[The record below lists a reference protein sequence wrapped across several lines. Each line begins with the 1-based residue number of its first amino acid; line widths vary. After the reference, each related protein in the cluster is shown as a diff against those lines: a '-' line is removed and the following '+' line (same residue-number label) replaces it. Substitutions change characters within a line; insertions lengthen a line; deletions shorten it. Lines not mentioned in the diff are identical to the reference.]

1 MFNILFLY
9 PQVIDPIRGGVEKVT
24 FSLTEYF
31 VKKGIH
37 VYYLALSGVQ
47 KEFDNERQLFL
58 NTGKHINTKKNREA
72 FITIL
77 KDYKISLVI
86 NQGALFEDVA
96 NFSYTACTIGV
107 PVISVLH
114 NSLLSII
121 NNYDRIFSGNTTF
134 RGRVIKFVYSNY
146 LLKSLFKKIYVL
158 SKRKHY
164 RLLLKHSAYLVL
176 LSEKYKN
183 EIQLLSG
190 LKNISNVC
198 AIPNPIIVDKSNFQ
212 KENRV
217 LYVGRVNTSQ
227 KQVDRL
233 LYIWQQL
240 ESKHPDWKLQII
252 GGGEDLSELQRNY
265 SYMPSVEFHGFKNPV
280 EFYKRAK
287 IFCMTSAYEG
297 LPMTLI
303 EAQSFGVVPI
313 AFNTFASVSDIIE
326 DSKTGILIAP
336 YKIHDYIASLESLIV
351 DLDKLEQ
358 LSVNAKNH
366 SVKFDINNIGNQ
378 WIKLFESVI

>member
-1 MFNILFLY
+1 MYNLLFLY

-31 VKKGIH
+31 VKKGIN
-37 VYYLALSGVQ
+37 VYYLALSEVQ
-47 KEFDNERQLFL
+47 KEFDNKRQLFL
-58 NTGKHINTKKNREA
+58 NTGRHINTKKNREA

-77 KDYKISLVI
+77 KDYKINLVI
-86 NQGALFEDVA
+86 NQGALFEEVS
-96 NFSYTACTIGV
+96 NFSYAACTIGV

-114 NSLLSII
+114 NSLLSILD
-121 NNYDRIFSGNTTF
+121 NYDRIFSGNNSF
-134 RGRVIKFVYSNY
+134 KGRVIKFVYSNY
-146 LLKSLFKKIYVL
+146 ILERLFKKIYVL

-164 RLLLKHSAYLVL
+164 RKLLKHSAYLVL

-198 AIPNPIIVDKSNFQ
+198 AISNPIIVDNSNFQ
-212 KENRV
+212 KENQV

-227 KQVDRL
+227 KQVDKL
-233 LYIWQQL
+233 LDIWQ
-240 ESKHPDWKLQII
+240 EVGSKYPDWKLLII
-252 GGGEDLSELQRNY
+252 GGGEDLSELQKTY
-265 SYMPSVEFHGFKNPV
+265 SYISGVEFHGFKNPV

-303 EAQSFGVVPI
+303 EAQSYGVVPI

-326 DSKTGILIAP
+326 DCKTGILISP
-336 YKIHDYIASLESLIV
+336 YMIQDYISSLENLIR
-351 DLDKLEQ
+351 DSYKLEQ
-358 LSVNAKNH
+358 LSVNAKKH

>member
-1 MFNILFLY
+1 MYNLLFLY

-31 VKKGIH
+31 VKKGIN

-47 KEFDNERQLFL
+47 KEFDNKRQLFL
-58 NTGKHINTKKNREA
+58 NTGRHINTKKNREA

-77 KDYKISLVI
+77 KDYKINLVI
-86 NQGALFEDVA
+86 NQGALFEDVS
-96 NFSYTACTIGV
+96 NFSYTASSIGV

-114 NSLLSII
+114 NSLLSILD
-121 NNYDRIFSGNTTF
+121 NYDRIFSGHNSF
-134 RGRVIKFVYSNY
+134 KGRVIKFVYSNY
-146 LLKSLFKKIYVL
+146 ILESFFKKIYVL

-164 RLLLKHSAYLVL
+164 RKLLRHSAYIVL
-176 LSEKYKN
+176 LSEKYKD
-183 EIQLLSG
+183 EIQLFSG
-190 LKNISNVC
+190 LNNVSNVC
-198 AIPNPIIVDKSNFQ
+198 AISNPIIVDNSNFQ

-233 LYIWQQL
+233 LEIWQ
-240 ESKHPDWKLQII
+240 EVGSKYPDWKLQII
-252 GGGEDLSELQRNY
+252 GGGEDLSELLKTY
-265 SYMPSVEFHGFKNPV
+265 SYISSVEFHGFKNPA

-303 EAQSFGVVPI
+303 EAQSYGVVPI

-326 DSKTGILIAP
+326 DCKTGILISP
-336 YKIHDYIASLESLIV
+336 YKTQDYISSLESLIR
-351 DLDKLEQ
+351 DSYKLEQ
-358 LSVNAKNH
+358 LSINAKNH
-366 SVKFDINNIGNQ
+366 SLKFDINNIGNQ